1 MAKRSKAT
9 DVQRIN
15 KKNEARTK
23 KSLNEL
29 YTLDVYHTKKVLLP
43 DLAEMRAQLAK
54 NTNQRLRELEA
65 AGLDF
70 YAYDKVADYL
80 RTHRPEANKVRF
92 SQSKNYLSGKESEAA
107 LKAEISVLQ
116 AFLTSESST
125 VSGQKR
131 IEARR
136 IATFGNWKPKGAR
149 GSFKGIDLSREASTK
164 QFYRFLNSQT
174 FKNLRKV
181 FSSEQ
186 IFRAYKEGSVDGSR
200 NQRKIQKA
208 MQDYIE
214 SSEVK
219 SIKGLFEKVNAN
231 PIPNSGNIG

>member
-92 SQSKNYLSGKESEAA
+92 SQSKNYLSGKESEAT

-231 PIPNSGNIG
+231 PIPNSSNIG

>member
-9 DVQRIN
+9 DVQRTN
-15 KKNEARTK
+15 KRNEVRTK

-43 DLAEMRAQLAK
+43 DLAEMRARLAK
-54 NTNQRLRELEA
+54 NANQRLRELED

-70 YAYDKVADYL
+70 YAYDIVADYL
-80 RTHRPEANKVRF
+80 RTHRPEADKVRF

-107 LKAEISVLQ
+107 LKAEISKLQ

-136 IATFGNWKPKGAR
+136 IETFGNWKPKDVQANY
-149 GSFKGIDLSREASTK
+149 KGLDMSKQAQTK

-208 MQDYIE
+208 MKDYIE

-231 PIPNSGNIG
+231 PIPDSSNIG

>member
-9 DVQRIN
+9 DVQRTN
-15 KKNEARTK
+15 KRNEVRTK

-43 DLAEMRAQLAK
+43 DLAEMRARLAK
-54 NTNQRLRELEA
+54 NANQRLRELEA

-70 YAYDKVADYL
+70 YAYDIVADYL
-80 RTHRPEANKVRF
+80 RTHRPEADKVRF

-107 LKAEISVLQ
+107 LKAEISKLQ

-125 VSGQKR
+125 VAGQKR

-136 IATFGNWKPKGAR
+136 IETFGNWKPKDVQANY
-149 GSFKGIDLSREASTK
+149 KGLDMSKQAQTK

-208 MQDYIE
+208 MKDYIE

-231 PIPNSGNIG
+231 PIPDSSNIG

>member
-9 DVQRIN
+9 DVQRTN
-15 KKNEARTK
+15 KRNKVQTK

-43 DLAEMRAQLAK
+43 DLPEMRARLAK
-54 NTNQRLRELEA
+54 NANQRLRELED

-70 YAYDKVADYL
+70 YAYDIVADYL
-80 RTHRPEANKVRF
+80 RTHRPEADKVRF

-107 LKAEISVLQ
+107 LKAEISKLQ

-125 VSGQKR
+125 VAGQKR

-136 IATFGNWKPKGAR
+136 IETFGNWKPKDVQANY
-149 GSFKGIDLSREASTK
+149 KGLDMSKQAQTK

-208 MQDYIE
+208 MKDYIE

-231 PIPNSGNIG
+231 PIPDSSNIG

>member
-9 DVQRIN
+9 DVQRTN
-15 KKNEARTK
+15 RKNEARTK

-80 RTHRPEANKVRF
+80 RTHRPEADKVRF

-107 LKAEISVLQ
+107 LKAEISTLQ
-116 AFLTSESST
+116 SFLTSESST

-231 PIPNSGNIG
+231 PIPNSSNIG

>member
-9 DVQRIN
+9 DVQRTN
-15 KKNEARTK
+15 KKNEVRTK

-43 DLAEMRAQLAK
+43 DLAEMRARLAK
-54 NTNQRLRELEA
+54 NANQRLRELEDA
-65 AGLDF
+65 DLDF
-70 YAYDKVADYL
+70 YAYDIVADYL
-80 RTHRPEANKVRF
+80 RTHRPEADKVRF
-92 SQSKNYLSGKESEAA
+92 SQSKNYLSGEESESA
-107 LKAEISVLQ
+107 LKAEISKLQ

-125 VSGQKR
+125 VAGQKR

-136 IATFGNWKPKGAR
+136 IETFGNWKPKDVQ
-149 GSFKGIDLSREASTK
+149 SNYKGLDMSKQAQTK

-208 MQDYIE
+208 MKDYIE

-231 PIPNSGNIG
+231 PIPDSSNIG